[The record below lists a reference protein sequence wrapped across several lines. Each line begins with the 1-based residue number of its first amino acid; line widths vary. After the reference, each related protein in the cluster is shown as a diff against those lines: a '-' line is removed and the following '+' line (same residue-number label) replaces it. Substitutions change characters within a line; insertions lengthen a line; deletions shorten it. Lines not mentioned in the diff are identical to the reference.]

1 MKFNYFWF
9 PKRDLVDIHI
19 NLSYYVYRSEV
30 IQVSRTNIFLDD
42 ALVAHC
48 QKATGL
54 KTRRALIDHALK
66 ELLRH
71 ERQKKVLE
79 LKGTVQWEGN
89 LAIWRKRRG

>member
-1 MKFNYFWF
+1 
-9 PKRDLVDIHI
+9 
-19 NLSYYVYRSEV
+19 VYGSEV
-30 IQVSRTNIFLDD
+30 IQVSRTNVVLDD
-42 ALVAHC
+42 KLVADC

-54 KTRRALIDHALK
+54 KTRRALVDHALQ

-89 LAIWRKRRG
+89 LATWRRGRG